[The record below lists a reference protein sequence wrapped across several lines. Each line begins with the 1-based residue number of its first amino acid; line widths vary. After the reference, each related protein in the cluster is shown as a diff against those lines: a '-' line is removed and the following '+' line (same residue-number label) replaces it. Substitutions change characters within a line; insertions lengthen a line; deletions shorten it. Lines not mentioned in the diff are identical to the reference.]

1 MIAMQYRIMLPNSY
15 DMQLIRKRV
24 ADNGHKTDGFPNLI
38 CKAYLMKESSN
49 SYSGKE
55 YSPLYIWN
63 RSEGM
68 NKFLFDGFYDNILKS
83 FGWQSIQTGIVLHC
97 ELTSAFTSFCYV
109 SLIEYTLSPKQHMNR
124 IPFSMETDEQTGK
137 ILIYNPTQ
145 WTISEYYF
153 YKKYPKETKNAI
165 VYEILHLSV

>member
-24 ADNGHKTDGFPNLI
+24 ADNGHKTDGFPDLI

-68 NKFLFDGFYDNILKS
+68 NKFLFDGFYDNIQVFRLAEH
-83 FGWQSIQTGIVLHC
+83 QTGIVL
-97 ELTSAFTSFCYV
+97 TV
-109 SLIEYTLSPKQHMNR
+109 SLQVHLP
-124 IPFSMETDEQTGK
+124 PFAM
-137 ILIYNPTQ
+137 
-145 WTISEYYF
+145 
-153 YKKYPKETKNAI
+153 YPSLNI
-165 VYEILHLSV
+165 RYHQNSI